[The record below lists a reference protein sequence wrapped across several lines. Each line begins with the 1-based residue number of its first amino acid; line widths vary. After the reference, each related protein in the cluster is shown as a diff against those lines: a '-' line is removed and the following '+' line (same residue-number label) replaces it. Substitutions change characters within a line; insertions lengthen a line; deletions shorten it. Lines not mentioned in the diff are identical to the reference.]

1 MTHDLSGVDILGL
14 YRDEASGTLRYY
26 ASVRSRLDNAVY
38 AMHIDQATYEE
49 QLCKNPL
56 IIDRLDIAA

>member
-1 MTHDLSGVDILGL
+1 MVDDLSGVDVLGL
-14 YRDEASGTLRYY
+14 YRDETSAAPRYY

-38 AMHIDQATYEE
+38 AMHIGRQAYEE
-49 QLCKNPL
+49 QLRRNPL